1 MTRRIEM
8 LNPSPLEYK
17 NGLNVNDTL
26 HRYCSIAELYQ
37 TVKGSLSL
45 SCPFNWDDPFENWL
59 FRAKLIGSKGNNIDL
74 HAAGTKFYCQS
85 WTLNEESDAMWRL
98 YASRNNG
105 VRIST
110 TAKKLYFEA
119 YNAYDLDLETHEFVP
134 TKIGKVVY
142 KDEIQIR
149 KEIGSPLAFKARFM
163 ELNCEGH
170 YDSLLTKRPP
180 YEFEKE
186 VRLIAH
192 DFDGRFGCTETSR
205 LAMPIGDTNWIE
217 SITFGP
223 ETDDDTFM
231 AHQSRLIDLGIDEGK
246 IARSNL
252 YGPLSYTIN
261 LSSASTESTD

>member
-8 LNPSPLEYK
+8 LNPSFLDYK
-17 NGLNVNDTL
+17 NELSEDDILN
-26 HRYCSIAELYQ
+26 RYCSIAELYQ

-45 SCPFNWDDPFENWL
+45 SCPFSWDDPFENWL

-85 WTLNEESDAMWRL
+85 WTLNDESDAMWRL

-110 TAKKLYFEA
+110 TTSKLYFEA
-119 YNAYDLDLETHEFVP
+119 YNAYDIDLEPHEFVQ
-134 TKIGKVVY
+134 TKIGKVIY

-149 KEIGSPLAFKARFM
+149 EEIGSPLAFKDRFM

-170 YDSLLTKRPP
+170 YDSLLIKRLP
-180 YEFEKE
+180 YKFENE

-192 DFDGRFGCTETSR
+192 DFDGRFGCTETTR
-205 LAMPIGDTNWIE
+205 LAMPIGHASWIE

-223 ETDDDTFM
+223 ETDDDTFI
-231 AHQSRLIDLGIDEGK
+231 AHQSRLIDLGIDKVK
-246 IARSNL
+246 IERSNL